1 MFGQSIHINFN
12 RRGDSH
18 STPIGGVVS
27 LILKALYLSYMLYL
41 FNKMIT
47 YDDDRTQK
55 FEY

>member
-1 MFGQSIHINFN
+1 MFGQSININFN
-12 RRGDSH
+12 RQGDSH

-27 LILKALYLSYMLYL
+27 LILNALYLSYMLYL

-47 YDDDRTQK
+47 YDDDLTQK